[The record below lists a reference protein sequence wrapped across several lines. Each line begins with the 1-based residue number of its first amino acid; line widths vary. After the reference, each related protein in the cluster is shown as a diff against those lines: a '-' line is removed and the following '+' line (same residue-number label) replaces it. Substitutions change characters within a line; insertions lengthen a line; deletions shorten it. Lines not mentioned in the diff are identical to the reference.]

1 MLMKKIT
8 AIVAIAFALTT
19 TVPASAQLNWG
30 NVLGLLGGSAGSQ
43 QTGQSGQSN
52 QSGLGGV
59 IGGIL
64 EGVFSTS
71 NIEVADMAGVWTV
84 DGSAVTFKSENF
96 LKNAGG
102 IAAASVL
109 RQKLDPYYQKY
120 GLTGAALTIQPD
132 GSCTLVL
139 KRMTLHGTFQKG
151 QDGNFLFNITLM
163 GRTLSSIPTY
173 VQKTSTS
180 MDIMFD
186 ANKLKEILG
195 LVARISGSKL
205 ASTASGLLNQYEGIC
220 IGFATQKTGN
230 VTGGTTTNS
239 SQTTPNNP
247 NTSTQNNNSTTP
259 TNNAVNTLINLFKPR
274 K

>member
-1 MLMKKIT
+1 MKKIAALVVI
-8 AIVAIAFALTT
+8 AIALTT
-19 TVPASAQLNWG
+19 AAPAAAQFNWG
-30 NVLGLLGGSAGSQ
+30 NVLGILGGATGGSQ
-43 QTGQSGQSN
+43 NGQNN
-52 QSGLGGV
+52 QSGNSGLTGL

-71 NIEVADMAGVWTV
+71 NIEVADMAGEWTV

-96 LKNAGG
+96 LQKAGG
-102 IAAASVL
+102 IAASSAI
-109 RQKLDPYYQKY
+109 RQKLDPYYKKY
-120 GLTGAALTIQPD
+120 GLTGAVLTIQAD

-139 KRMTLHGTFQKG
+139 KRMTLKGNFQKG
-151 QDGNFLFNITLM
+151 QDGMFLFNITLM

-186 ANKLKEILG
+186 ANKLKDILG

-205 ASTASGLLNQYEGIC
+205 ASTASTLLNQYEGIC
-220 IGFATQKTGN
+220 VGFAMQKTGN
-230 VTGGTTTNS
+230 VTGGTTTNNS
-239 SQTTPNNP
+239 TQTTPATP
-247 NTSTQNNNSTTP
+247 SKQNNNSAIP
-259 TNNAVNTLINLFKPR
+259 TNNAVNTLINLFRPK

>member
-1 MLMKKIT
+1 MKKIA

-19 TVPASAQLNWG
+19 TVPASAQFNWG
-30 NVLGLLGGSAGSQ
+30 ILSGLLGGATGGTQ
-43 QTGQSGQSN
+43 NGQTNQNNQKGQSGLT
-52 QSGLGGV
+52 GL

-71 NIEVADMAGVWTV
+71 NIEVADMAGQWTV

-96 LKNAGG
+96 LQKAGG
-102 IAAASVL
+102 IAAASAIQ
-109 RQKLDPYYQKY
+109 QKLDPYFKKY
-120 GLTGAALTIQPD
+120 GLTGAILTIQPD

-139 KRMTLHGTFQKG
+139 KRMTLKGNFQKA

-205 ASTASGLLNQYEGIC
+205 ASTASTLLNQYEGIC
-220 IGFATQKTGN
+220 IGFSMQKTGN

-239 SQTTPNNP
+239 SQTTPNNT
-247 NTSTQNNNSTTP
+247 NTNNNSTTP
-259 TNNAVNTLINLFKPR
+259 TNNAVNTLINLFKPG